1 MTEDEL
7 NTIDSIMN
15 DYNVY
20 YRSILENDHSLV
32 SGLRIK
38 SKDYKASL
46 EHIQKHVE
54 TLNPCHYDYYCE
66 REGGHIICEVKDK
79 VEMLLSNI
87 RRDEY
92 LQRVKEEE
100 SKPKEIEKGFTV
112 TEIHM
117 PFQSHMKGEK
127 IIFTKDIRSQKDER

>member
-1 MTEDEL
+1 
-7 NTIDSIMN
+7 MN

-54 TLNPCHYDYYCE
+54 TLNPCHYDYYCDDH
-66 REGGHIICEVKDK
+66 GGNIICKVKDK
-79 VEMLLSNI
+79 VTELLDRI
-87 RRDEY
+87 QYEEY

-100 SKPKEIEKGFTV
+100 DKPKEEKEQGITI
-112 TEIHM
+112 TEINI
-117 PFQSHMKGEK
+117 PFKSFKEGEK
-127 IIFTKDIRSQKDER
+127 IIFTEDIRGQKDGK